1 MLAPGLV
8 PAVCSSHSV
17 IGGRETLF
25 DEDVLHHQRDRRC
38 RPGSWSNSMHSAARM
53 LATYPGRT
61 EGSTEGEPMSRLIGY
76 SALLAAATLL
86 IIDIVIG

>member
-1 MLAPGLV
+1 
-8 PAVCSSHSV
+8 
-17 IGGRETLF
+17 
-25 DEDVLHHQRDRRC
+25 
-38 RPGSWSNSMHSAARM
+38 MHSAARM

-86 IIDIVIG
+86 IIDIVIGEFPATA